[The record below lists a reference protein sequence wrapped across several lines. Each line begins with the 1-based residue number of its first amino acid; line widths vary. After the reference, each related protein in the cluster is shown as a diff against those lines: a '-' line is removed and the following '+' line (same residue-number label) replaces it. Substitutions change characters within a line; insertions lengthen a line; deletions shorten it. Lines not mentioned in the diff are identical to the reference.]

1 MLIRRM
7 TKWDYD
13 AVDRLL
19 LQLQQADARSR
30 PDMFAPMAHYMPRE
44 SFDCLLENDNVV
56 AFVAQE
62 RLDIVACCFVSLLDS
77 SSAHPVK
84 IAYIDL
90 LVVDAALHRDHP
102 RAAALHGRFIDRQR
116 PLRHSF
122 DGSLD
127 AEHRPL
133 FDAQRTARDLGEK
146 LLDRL
151 LAAAG
156 EESHVAGVDPHHRH
170 GRSAQQADA
179 VEQRTVAAVADHD
192 RPVADGGTSVAAVL
206 LFGGNLR
213 YAQRTDRFG
222 KLFVYNEV
230 ESVTGDRG
238 ERASQFVGRVDDAPA
253 GKKQ

>member
-1 MLIRRM
+1 MEGG
-7 TKWDYD
+7 
-13 AVDRLL
+13 
-19 LQLQQADARSR
+19 
-30 PDMFAPMAHYMPRE
+30 H
-44 SFDCLLENDNVV
+44 
-56 AFVAQE
+56 
-62 RLDIVACCFVSLLDS
+62 
-77 SSAHPVK
+77 
-84 IAYIDL
+84 L
-90 LVVDAALHRDHP
+90 LVVDAALHRDHS

-192 RPVADGGTSVAAVL
+192 RPVADGGTGVAAVL